1 MAARSPV
8 VRKGGQNVQHPPGD
22 ALLLRGPLDQ
32 APVVVLNAAS
42 TVLLGPQ
49 ASDFVQING
58 VSGAVTILSFGDYT
72 PGAERTVVFGNT
84 FNGVTLNQGGRLDL
98 PNNGANI
105 LVGTGDRAV
114 FRSFG
119 NDQWKCIAYTRNDG
133 TALVAPATPLNTDQL
148 NEGNTNLYFTQSR
161 ARNTALT
168 GLQPGSNTSLAS
180 TDTVLVAFAN
190 LQAQIAALG
199 KAFRVESVQAGSIGQ
214 TAFTVPN
221 GYVPG
226 NIVVWLNGV
235 LLQDAEYTA
244 TNSPTVALTVGATS
258 AQDVLQV
265 GVLSAIR
272 AQDDALLL
280 STVAALPSA
289 STSLAKIRYCTNM
302 AGRAGPV
309 YSDGTNWRRFVDDS
323 VVTT

>member
-1 MAARSPV
+1 MVARSPV
-8 VRKGGQNVQHPPGD
+8 VRKGGQNVQQPVGD
-22 ALLLRGPLDQ
+22 ALMLRGPLDQ
-32 APVVVLNAAS
+32 APLVILSAAS

-49 ASDFVQING
+49 NSDLIQING
-58 VSGAVTILSFGDYT
+58 VAGAVTILSFGDY
-72 PGAERTVVFGNT
+72 PSGAERTVVFGNT

-105 LVGTGDRAV
+105 LVGTGDRAI
-114 FRSFG
+114 FRSAG

-133 TALVAPATPLNTDQL
+133 TALVAPAAPTSTDQL
-148 NEGNTNLYFTQSR
+148 AEGSTNLYFTQGRVRSTTL
-161 ARNTALT
+161 A
-168 GLQPGSNTSLAS
+168 GLAAGSNTPIGSS
-180 TDTVLVAFAN
+180 DQVLVAFAN
-190 LQAQIAALG
+190 LQAQITALG
-199 KAFRVESVQAGSIGQ
+199 KAFRVESITASAVGQ

-221 GYVPG
+221 GYTPG
-226 NIVVWLNGV
+226 NIMVWLNGV
-235 LLQDAEYTA
+235 LLQDGEYTA
-244 TNSPTVALTVGATS
+244 TSSPTVTLAAATTS

-272 AQDDALLL
+272 GQDDAMLQ
-280 STVAALPSA
+280 STVAGLPAA

-302 AGRAGPV
+302 AGRPGPV